1 MKTATMESQIDT
13 LMTTALQSNLS
24 SDQAVEC
31 VNQILSVFKDVGH
44 PFHKDVSSIDPSNFE
59 ESLMLS

>member
-1 MKTATMESQIDT
+1 MKTATMETHIDT

-31 VNQILSVFKDVGH
+31 VNQLLSVFKDVGH
-44 PFHKDVSSIDPSNFE
+44 LFPKDVSSLDPNNFE
-59 ESLMLS
+59 DSLMLS